1 MLSPKEILDTYYL
14 EARRDLLEVAALLDR
29 YDQAVLRDGQKADD
43 EKKLQIL
50 REAMSLLAQ
59 PDHPNANR
67 AEQLLEHFSKIN

>member
-1 MLSPKEILDTYYL
+1 MLSPKETLDTYYL

-43 EKKLQIL
+43 ERKLQIL
-50 REAMSLLAQ
+50 REAMSLLAKT
-59 PDHPNANR
+59 DHPKANR

>member
-1 MLSPKEILDTYYL
+1 MLSPKETLDTYYL

-43 EKKLQIL
+43 ERKLQIL

-59 PDHPNANR
+59 PDHPKGNR

>member
-1 MLSPKEILDTYYL
+1 MLSPKETLDTYYL

-43 EKKLQIL
+43 ERKLQIL
-50 REAMSLLAQ
+50 REAMSLLANTDY
-59 PDHPNANR
+59 PKANR

>member
-1 MLSPKEILDTYYL
+1 MLSPKETLDTYYL

-43 EKKLQIL
+43 ERKLQIL
-50 REAMSLLAQ
+50 REAMNLLAQ
-59 PDHPNANR
+59 PHHPKANR

>member
-1 MLSPKEILDTYYL
+1 MLSPKETLDTYYL

-43 EKKLQIL
+43 ERKLQIL
-50 REAMSLLAQ
+50 CEAMSLLAQ

-67 AEQLLEHFSKIN
+67 TEQLLEHFSKIN

>member
-1 MLSPKEILDTYYL
+1 MLSPKETLDTYYL

-43 EKKLQIL
+43 ERKLQIL
-50 REAMSLLAQ
+50 REAMNLLAQ

>member
-1 MLSPKEILDTYYL
+1 MLSPKETLDTYYL

-43 EKKLQIL
+43 ERKLQIL

-59 PDHPNANR
+59 SDHPKANR
-67 AEQLLEHFSKIN
+67 AEKLLEHFSKIN

>member
-1 MLSPKEILDTYYL
+1 MLSPKETLDTYYL

-29 YDQAVLRDGQKADD
+29 YDQAVIREGQKSDD
-43 EKKLQIL
+43 ESKLQIL

>member
-1 MLSPKEILDTYYL
+1 MLSPKETLDTYYL

-43 EKKLQIL
+43 ERKLQIL

-67 AEQLLEHFSKIN
+67 TEQLLEHFSKIN

>member
-43 EKKLQIL
+43 ERKLQIL
-50 REAMSLLAQ
+50 REAMSLLANT
-59 PDHPNANR
+59 DHPKANR
-67 AEQLLEHFSKIN
+67 AEKLLEHFSKIN

>member
-59 PDHPNANR
+59 PDHPKVNR